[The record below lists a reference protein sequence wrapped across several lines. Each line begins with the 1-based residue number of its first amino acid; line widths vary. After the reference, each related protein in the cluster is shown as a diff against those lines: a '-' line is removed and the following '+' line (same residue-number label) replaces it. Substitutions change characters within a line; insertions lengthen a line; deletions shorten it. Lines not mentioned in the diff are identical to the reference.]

1 MSDIAAIGA
10 MIATK
15 ELGLEIPEDIAVAGF
30 DDIQES
36 MLVSPHLTT
45 IHQPDRDKGAE
56 AARMVMNMLDGSSG
70 QHIKLPY
77 QLIVREST

>member
-1 MSDIAAIGA
+1 
-10 MIATK
+10 
-15 ELGLEIPEDIAVAGF
+15 
-30 DDIQES
+30 
-36 MLVSPHLTT
+36 LVSPRLTT